1 MSGAMRFEYL
11 SDCDA
16 VHASFVIC
24 VLETKEDVDRWER
37 EVGQKLSAF
46 GRKVDLIID
55 MNGLQVRAKA
65 GSAFGAARA
74 RVLTKY
80 SKHSVRYGGD
90 RATRT
95 SVLTSAV
102 IHAVEANFHETKE
115 EAIKALRALREA
127 ERR

>member
-1 MSGAMRFEYL
+1 MRFEYL

-16 VHASFVIC
+16 VHASFNIC
-24 VLETKEDVDRWER
+24 VLETTEDVDRWER
-37 EVGQKLSAF
+37 EVGQKLGTF

-80 SKHSVRYGGD
+80 AKHSVRYGGD

-115 EAIKALRALREA
+115 EAIKALRALRSLN
-127 ERR
+127 R

>member
-1 MSGAMRFEYL
+1 MSGSMRFEYL

-16 VHASFVIC
+16 VHASFILC
-24 VLETKEDVDRWER
+24 VLEAKEDVDRWER
-37 EVGQKLSAF
+37 EVGQRLSTF

-74 RVLTKY
+74 RVLTKH

-90 RATRT
+90 RTTRT

-115 EAIKALRALREA
+115 DAITALRALRDA
-127 ERR
+127 QL

>member
-1 MSGAMRFEYL
+1 MSGSMRFEYL

-24 VLETKEDVDRWER
+24 VLETKEDVDRWEH
-37 EVGQKLSAF
+37 EVGKKLITF

-55 MNGLQVRAKA
+55 MHGLQVRAKA

-80 SKHSVRYGGD
+80 AKHSVRYGGD

-102 IHAVEANFHETKE
+102 IHAVQANFHETKE
-115 EAIKALRALREA
+115 DAIKALRVLRDE
-127 ERR
+127 ERL